1 MQADTVF
8 SIANLLVMP
17 QWLLMLIAPKWKV
30 TQWLV
35 RNPVIPA
42 ALAVVY
48 VAFVASVFG
57 VEGGGF
63 GSLQEVKTL
72 FSVDGAVVAGWVH
85 YLAFDLLIGSWELKD
100 SQSRG
105 ISHWLVIP
113 CMLLTFMM
121 GPVGWGLY
129 MLLRKFVKNDKTAI

>member
-1 MQADTVF
+1 M
-8 SIANLLVMP
+8 
-17 QWLLMLIAPKWKV
+17 
-30 TQWLV
+30 
-35 RNPVIPA
+35 
-42 ALAVVY
+42 VY